1 MTFQFHPIVMIYFSA
16 CAIALFMVYY
26 GRKMAPIRGTRI
38 WGLAM
43 LFLAIWSAGD
53 GLEILMADL
62 PLKLICLRIT
72 YLGIVGTILFWPYFV
87 IVYSNN
93 DRLLTPKAKV
103 ILSIVPIATYLLVLS
118 HHLHSY
124 FFKSIE
130 LINTNGISELS
141 IQHGPL
147 FWVWSIYA
155 YCAMFGSGVL
165 LIQSML
171 HFPSQ
176 FRGQIYMLI
185 IAGLL
190 PLIPNFLYITG
201 NNFIEPFDPTVIAFT
216 ISGLLVG
223 VSLRRF
229 RFLDVMPVAHEL
241 VFNHV
246 NSGVIVID
254 NRGVVIDINPAAGK
268 IINRSQ
274 EDAVGKTLQQT
285 LSGYSH
291 LLDVFSNEVK
301 ETSEVRVGSN
311 VYEIKQTPLIDMAGK
326 HTGRIMLLYDIT
338 TLKNSEDKL
347 SAANDQL
354 QKLAATDTLTQLFN
368 RRNFFELADR
378 EFSRAQRQQICF
390 SLILIDLDNFKTVN
404 DTKGHICGDMVLQE
418 AARCLGLYS
427 RDGDI
432 LGRYGGDEFIVLAF
446 EADEQEARL
455 TAERFCEKIP
465 AHLASLEGVDI
476 PVTLSIGVATYNKE
490 ADTTLNVLL
499 ERADKALYESKRNG
513 RNQTAVWQA
522 GGSEL

>member
-1 MTFQFHPIVMIYFSA
+1 
-16 CAIALFMVYY
+16 
-26 GRKMAPIRGTRI
+26 
-38 WGLAM
+38 
-43 LFLAIWSAGD
+43 
-53 GLEILMADL
+53 
-62 PLKLICLRIT
+62 
-72 YLGIVGTILFWPYFV
+72 
-87 IVYSNN
+87 
-93 DRLLTPKAKV
+93 
-103 ILSIVPIATYLLVLS
+103 
-118 HHLHSY
+118 
-124 FFKSIE
+124 
-130 LINTNGISELS
+130 
-141 IQHGPL
+141 
-147 FWVWSIYA
+147 
-155 YCAMFGSGVL
+155 
-165 LIQSML
+165 
-171 HFPSQ
+171 
-176 FRGQIYMLI
+176 
-185 IAGLL
+185 
-190 PLIPNFLYITG
+190 
-201 NNFIEPFDPTVIAFT
+201 
-216 ISGLLVG
+216 
-223 VSLRRF
+223 
-229 RFLDVMPVAHEL
+229 MPVAHEL
-241 VFNHV
+241 VFQHV

-254 NRGVVIDINPAAGK
+254 NRGVVIDINPAAEK

-291 LLDVFSNEVK
+291 LLDVLSDEVK

-326 HTGRIMLLYDIT
+326 HTGRIMLFYDIT
-338 TLKNSEDKL
+338 ALKNSEDKL

-354 QKLAATDTLTQLFN
+354 KKLASTDTLTQLFN

-455 TAERFCEKIP
+455 TSERFCEKIP
-465 AHLASLEGVDI
+465 THLASLEDVDI

-490 ADTTLNVLL
+490 DDITLNVLL

-513 RNQTAVWQA
+513 RNRTAVWHA
-522 GGSEL
+522 KGKIDESYK